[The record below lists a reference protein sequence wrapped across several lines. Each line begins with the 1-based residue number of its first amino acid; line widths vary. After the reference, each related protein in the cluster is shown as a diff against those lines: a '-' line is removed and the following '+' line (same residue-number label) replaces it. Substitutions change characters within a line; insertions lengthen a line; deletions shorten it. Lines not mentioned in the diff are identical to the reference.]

1 MTKPRTK
8 FPYYK
13 VQSHSAQQCSWVN
26 DRKEA
31 FDSLEEAQAYIHQ
44 RAARRR
50 FRIMV
55 VEENGRRVLDLSKRA
70 AV

>member
-13 VQSHSAQQCSWVN
+13 VQSHSDQQCSWVN

-31 FDSLEEAQAYIHQ
+31 FDSLEDAQAYIYQ
-44 RAARRR
+44 QQARRR
-50 FRIMV
+50 FRIML
-55 VEENGRRVLDLSKRA
+55 VEEKGRRVLEL
-70 AV
+70 